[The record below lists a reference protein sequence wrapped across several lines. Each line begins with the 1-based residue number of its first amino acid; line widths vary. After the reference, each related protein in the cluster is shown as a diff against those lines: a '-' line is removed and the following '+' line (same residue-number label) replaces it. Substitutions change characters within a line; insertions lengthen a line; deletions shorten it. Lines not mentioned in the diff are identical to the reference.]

1 MFLKSL
7 GLRVYITD
15 ASGSPLSEY
24 QEVKTA
30 DNAIEYMQFHAYHTW
45 VDQDFPRCWIPS
57 VEGANFQIHW
67 EVLDRTPM
75 IAGCC
80 SCATPY
86 FDGVKLKSK
95 IAPNGK
101 NKGRLYG
108 HPVAPSTIRLY
119 QFGKRTFTDE
129 EDTSVA
135 NAMAVEDLGTIRLKI
150 EWGQCVQKDKR
161 TLRRFTDPRPAPV
174 HEKLAKKGFWDSAGL
189 GQTAEVYLPA
199 FGKFIRKEEASCGN
213 FVFRY
218 ASEDSLEAQGI
229 MPIVSKIEST
239 PKSEDIK
246 KSEPLDIQ
254 LGRKRVRAARPEAS
268 GSDTVEDDDRIPPPL
283 AKKHKP

>member
-30 DNAIEYMQFHAYHTW
+30 DNAIE
-45 VDQDFPRCWIPS
+45 CWIPS
-57 VEGANFQIHW
+57 EEGTNFQIHW

-75 IAGCC
+75 TAGCC

-150 EWGQCVQKDKR
+150 EWGKCVQKDKR
-161 TLRRFTDPRPAPV
+161 TLRRFTDPKPGPV
-174 HEKLAKKGFWDSAGL
+174 HEKLAKRGFWDSAGL
-189 GQTAEVYLPA
+189 GQTAEVHLPA

-218 ASEDSLEAQGI
+218 ASEDSLKARGI
-229 MPIVSKIEST
+229 RPIVSKIELS
-239 PKSEDIK
+239 PKLEDIN

-254 LGRKRVRAARPEAS
+254 LGRKRVRAASPEAT
-268 GSDTVEDDDRIPPPL
+268 GSDRVENDDRIPPL